1 MSVIFIYCLCTVVDG
16 SVYVCACVCV
26 CMDTYEIVFYSLF
39 LLLVENENNVKRDW
53 PYATMDNMDSATTI
67 TIIIKD

>member
-1 MSVIFIYCLCTVVDG
+1 M
-16 SVYVCACVCV
+16 CVCV
-26 CMDTYEIVFYSLF
+26 CMDTYEIVFYSLL